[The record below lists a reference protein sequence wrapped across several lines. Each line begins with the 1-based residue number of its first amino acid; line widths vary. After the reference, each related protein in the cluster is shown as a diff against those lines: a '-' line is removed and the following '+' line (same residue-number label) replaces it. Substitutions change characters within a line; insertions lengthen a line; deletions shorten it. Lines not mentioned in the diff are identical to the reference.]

1 MGQLDAVLQ
10 ARGICRVYYE
20 AAADLEKNLDKILA
34 KCRKAGVTLYAALP
48 RVAREWNAEAEQPMI
63 DRLIASE
70 IDGFWCVPQGS
81 LHRCRKAARK
91 LLLTTI

>member
-1 MGQLDAVLQ
+1 MQLRKKLTAVVTNMGQLDAVLQ

-48 RVAREWNAEAEQPMI
+48 REMCIR
-63 DRLIASE
+63 DRSINDAIMECPHIHAST
-70 IDGFWCVPQGS
+70 I
-81 LHRCRKAARK
+81 LKA
-91 LLLTTI
+91 I

>member
-1 MGQLDAVLQ
+1 MQLRKKLTAVVTSMGQLDAVLQ

-20 AAADLEKNLDKILA
+20 AAADLERNLDKILA

-48 RVAREWNAEAEQPMI
+48 RVAREWNAKAEQPMI

-70 IDGFWCVPQGS
+70 IDGFLV
-81 LHRCRKAARK
+81 RAAGR
-91 LLLTTI
+91 